1 MVQRTDIEGRE
12 ALTGLTLTIPNLITF
27 SRLLAVP
34 VAVWL
39 VLDGYYAAAFWV
51 FAAAGVSDAV
61 DGYIAKHFDS
71 RSRLG
76 ALLDPLADKA
86 LLTSVYVAL
95 AVAGRL
101 PSWLVFLVV
110 LRDTLILAGFFWI
123 QANGAPRRFDPLF
136 ISKINTLLQIALV
149 GFVLGDLGLDIH
161 TGSVVTLLIT
171 AVAVTTVVSGFWYL
185 ALWARVLVRPDAVH
199 PDTGHPDLYL

>member
-1 MVQRTDIEGRE
+1 MVQRTDIEGGE
-12 ALTGLTLTIPNLITF
+12 ALIGPALTIPNLITF
-27 SRLLAVP
+27 ARLLAVP

-39 VLDGYYAAAFWV
+39 ILDGDDAAAFWV
-51 FAAAGVSDAV
+51 FIAAGVSDAA

-95 AVAGRL
+95 AVAGQL
-101 PSWLVFLVV
+101 PGWLVSLVV
-110 LRDTLILAGFFWI
+110 LRDSLILAGFVRI
-123 QANGAPRRFDPLF
+123 QATGAPYRFDPLL
-136 ISKINTLLQIALV
+136 ISKLNTLLQIALV

-161 TGSVVTLLIT
+161 TGIVIPLLT
-171 AVAVTTVVSGFWYL
+171 AAVAVTTIVSGFWYL
-185 ALWARVLVRPDAVH
+185 GRWARVLVSPHTARPD
-199 PDTGHPDLYL
+199 PRL